1 MRLLPIIFLCYSLIL
16 AQGQESSAPVEG
28 LRSNDSRLHALIGGI
43 VVSSK
48 GDLKANIILRD
59 GRIDSVGENV
69 IAPEGARVWDM
80 EGKRIY
86 PGFIEPW
93 LEGNL
98 TEGFRG
104 THWNKKVMPDRKAAS
119 LMIIDEDKLN

>member
-1 MRLLPIIFLCYSLIL
+1 MRLLPIIFFFCPLLL
-16 AQGQESSAPVEG
+16 AQGQEGFAPVEG
-28 LRSNDSRLHALIGGI
+28 IRSNDSRLHALMDGV
-43 VVSSK
+43 VVSSR

-69 IAPEGARVWDM
+69 IAPEGSRVWDM

-93 LEGNL
+93 LEGEVSDKF
-98 TEGFRG
+98 TGS
-104 THWNKKVMPDRKAAS
+104 HWNKKVMPDRNAAS
-119 LMIIDEDKLN
+119 LISLDEDK